1 MRPRAPVLDQH
12 CCRRTG
18 SAALSR
24 DTHARVVARPAHSGR
39 CVHRRALI
47 RQQLLPYRRGHPG
60 TDRSA
65 APMNVQPR
73 YLSITIVASLAGLL
87 FGFDTA
93 VISGVTQ
100 SLREVFHLSPASL
113 GTAVSSALWGTLCGA
128 LFMGK
133 LGDRFGTRDMLKLV
147 GLFYLVSAV
156 GCALAW
162 NLPSFIVFR
171 FIGGIGIGGSSV
183 LAPVYISEIAPAQR
197 RGALVGLFQFN
208 IVLGILAAYL
218 SNFALSAV
226 LSGADVWR
234 WKLLSGAVPAAV
246 FLSLLFVIPQSPRW
260 LAVKGRLADATTVL
274 HRLGIQDAAAQLSA
288 YLRSAPF
295 KGSSGLSWR
304 AYRRPI
310 LLAISLA
317 LFNQL
322 SGINAILYYLNDIF
336 RAAGFSSM
344 TAELQSVAVGAA
356 NLLATVAA
364 LSVIDRL
371 GRKSLLLI
379 GAVGM
384 ALALS
389 GVSLILAT
397 GQRRAWLLW
406 LLIGFIASFA
416 FSQGAVIWV
425 YLSEIFPSAVRA
437 RGQSLGSATHWL
449 ANACLSVLFPV
460 VAAATTALPFAFFAL
475 CMVVQ
480 FAVVWA
486 FFPETRRATLESLSL
501 SLDSAG
507 EPP

>member
-1 MRPRAPVLDQH
+1 M
-12 CCRRTG
+12 
-18 SAALSR
+18 SA
-24 DTHARVVARPAHSGR
+24 G
-39 CVHRRALI
+39 
-47 RQQLLPYRRGHPG
+47 
-60 TDRSA
+60 
-65 APMNVQPR
+65 PR
-73 YLSITIVASLAGLL
+73 YLRITIVASLAGLL

-100 SLREVFHLSPASL
+100 SLREIFHLSPAAL

-147 GLFYLVSAV
+147 GLFYIVSAV
-156 GCALAW
+156 GCSVAW
-162 NLPSFIVFR
+162 NLESFIAFR
-171 FIGGIGIGGSSV
+171 FIGGIAIGSSSV

-218 SNFALSAV
+218 SNFALSD
-226 LSGADVWR
+226 LLPGPDVWR
-234 WKLLSGAVPAAV
+234 WKLLTGALPAAA
-246 FLSLLFVIPQSPRW
+246 FLGLLFVIPQSPRW
-260 LAVKGRLADATTVL
+260 LVVKGRLAEAASVL
-274 HRLGIQDAAAQLSA
+274 HRLGIGDTATQVSEYQRGSA
-288 YLRSAPF
+288 FRQSSA
-295 KGSSGLSWR
+295 LSWR

-310 LLAISLA
+310 LLAVSLA

-336 RAAGFSSM
+336 RDAGFSSM
-344 TAELQSVAVGAA
+344 TADLQSVAVGAA

-371 GRKSLLLI
+371 GRRTLLLI

-384 ALALS
+384 ALALG
-389 GVSLILAT
+389 GVTLIMAT
-397 GQRRAWLLW
+397 GQGRAWLLW

-449 ANACLSVLFPV
+449 ANAVISALFPV
-460 VAAATTALPFAFFAL
+460 VAAFTTSLPFAFFAL
-475 CMVVQ
+475 CMVLQ
-480 FAVVWA
+480 FAAVWA
-486 FFPETRRATLESLSL
+486 FFPETKRATLEHLSQSLER
-501 SLDSAG
+501 AG
-507 EPP
+507 EQL